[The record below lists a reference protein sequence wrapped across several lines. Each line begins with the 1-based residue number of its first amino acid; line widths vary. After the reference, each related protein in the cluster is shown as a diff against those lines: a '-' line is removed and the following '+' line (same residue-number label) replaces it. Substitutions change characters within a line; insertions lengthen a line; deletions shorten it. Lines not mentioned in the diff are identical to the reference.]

1 MGNDKQMGPRRS
13 RMGLVAVTGG
23 DGDLMAALGAA
34 SAKDGGTCL
43 CLHAGEEAVGLG
55 AMAAVGLEGALGHG
69 GLSFPVQGLSDALA
83 LRPRRGEIGGR
94 FCR

>member
-1 MGNDKQMGPRRS
+1 
-13 RMGLVAVTGG
+13 
-23 DGDLMAALGAA
+23 
-34 SAKDGGTCL
+34 
-43 CLHAGEEAVGLG
+43 VGLG